1 MKISARIDRAIFG
14 PGGGRRYLW
23 VQLEAPR
30 RAVLG
35 ARQPLDIALVL
46 DRSGSMGG
54 QKIALARQAA
64 KGAAQLLRETDRCAL
79 VAYDEEVLT
88 SVPTGA
94 VDTTQRSLLNRA
106 LDALDAR
113 GSTDLFGGWAA
124 GAEQVSADEPGRI
137 RRVLLLTDGLANVG
151 VTDPSVIRGHVREL
165 NVRGVGTS
173 TFGVGADFDEVLV
186 GGMAEAGGGH
196 FYFIEHPQQIPDYL
210 ASELG
215 DLLTVIARSVQ
226 MSVQVSGGATVQ
238 CLNDLPIQDGRYQLG
253 DLSEAAVVDLL
264 FSLDIAPGNSGPIT
278 LQADIIWLDAESQQ
292 ERRASAE
299 SGLAFATDEAAAAA
313 TPDADAVR
321 HVVRVRGARIREQAL
336 VHNRSGDF
344 QKAKGIVDKEMAEL
358 RAMAVAVP
366 AAQADVDKLE
376 DLQHLG
382 DEMTLMEQKRAYSA
396 SYQTRRSRPDIDR
409 K

>member
-30 RAVLG
+30 RAVHG

-54 QKIALARQAA
+54 QKISLARQAA

-79 VAYDEEVLT
+79 VGYDEEVLT
-88 SVPTGA
+88 AVPAGA
-94 VDTTQRSLLNRA
+94 VDTAQRSRLNRA

-124 GAEQVSADEPGRI
+124 GAEQVSADAPGRI

-151 VTDPSVIRGHVREL
+151 VTDPGVIRGHVREL

-196 FYFIEHPQQIPDYL
+196 FYFIEHPEQIPDYL

-215 DLLTVIARSVQ
+215 DLLTVIARSVHV
-226 MSVQVSGGATVQ
+226 SVQVSGNTTVQ

-253 DLSEAAVVDLL
+253 DFSEAAVVDLL
-264 FSLDIAPGNSGPIT
+264 FSLDIAPGGSGPIS
-278 LQADIIWLDAESQQ
+278 LQVNLSWLEADSQQ
-292 ERRASAE
+292 QRRASAE
-299 SGLAFATDEAAAAA
+299 SGMAFASDEDAAAAE
-313 TPDADAVR
+313 PDADAVR
-321 HVVRVRGARIREQAL
+321 HAVRVRGARIREQAL
-336 VHNRSGDF
+336 VHNRLHDY
-344 QKAKGIVDKEMAEL
+344 QKAKNMVDEEVAEL
-358 RAMAVAVP
+358 RAMAASVP
-366 AAQADVDKLE
+366 AAQADIDDLKDLE
-376 DLQHLG
+376 HLG
-382 DEMTLMEQKRAYSA
+382 EEMTMMEQKRAHFS
-396 SYQTRRSRPDIDR
+396 SYQARRSRPDVDR